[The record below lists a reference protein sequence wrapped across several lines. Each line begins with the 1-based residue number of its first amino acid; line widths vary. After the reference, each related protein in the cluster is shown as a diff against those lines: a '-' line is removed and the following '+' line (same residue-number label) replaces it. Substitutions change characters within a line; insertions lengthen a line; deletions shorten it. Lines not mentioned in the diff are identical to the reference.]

1 MWYITV
7 GTIVI
12 VFAVGAVCTFLTQL
26 TPTQHAPS
34 LVYQSKSML
43 IIYLWQWCIAY
54 GILGWVPTIP
64 IQAYWNL
71 TLPATRYAFGSL
83 EVETF
88 VATYTSLTAT
98 NMILDMIIL
107 AIPAPLLLYNK
118 TSSAKSRWALICLF
132 SIGSL

>member
-1 MWYITV
+1 
-7 GTIVI
+7 
-12 VFAVGAVCTFLTQL
+12 
-26 TPTQHAPS
+26 
-34 LVYQSKSML
+34 ML

-71 TLPATRYAFGSL
+71 NLPATRYAFGSL

-88 VATYTSLTAT
+88 VSTYTSLTAT

-118 TSSAKSRWALICLF
+118 TRSTKSRWALICLF
-132 SIGSL
+132 SIGSV